1 MISRIF
7 RHVSTIASL
16 LLLVAVPTQAS
27 PISFADVVNVMGD
40 LQKGSQTTQLRL
52 RVTQDP
58 TAPLTSRENSSS
70 SANSA
75 TAPAT
80 DGDVTQAA
88 NALADLRGTRGGYL
102 LVDRESGEALT
113 VTLWESY
120 DLMCASEVAAA
131 GLRRQAMEAA
141 QGTVAAV
148 HLYEVAADF
157 DGGAP
162 R

>member
-1 MISRIF
+1 MWAR
-7 RHVSTIASL
+7 
-16 LLLVAVPTQAS
+16 VARYEVEPE
-27 PISFADVVNVMGD
+27 
-40 LQKGSQTTQLRL
+40 RL
-52 RVTQDP
+52 DAAVEGFDK
-58 TAPLTSRENSSS
+58 
-70 SANSA
+70 
-75 TAPAT
+75 
-80 DGDVTQAA
+80 AA

-141 QGTVAAV
+141 QGTIAAV

-157 DGGAP
+157 DGGEP